1 MEKCTLT
8 DWYKPKRGS
17 LAVPLRTPL
26 IDLTNPVVIAQ
37 YQATVKQR
45 QEAIKKCEKLYHA

>member
-1 MEKCTLT
+1 MEKSTLT
-8 DWYKPKRGS
+8 DWYKSKRGS